1 MEINQLV
8 TLDAERIRVTDTIKA
23 TITKEIDKS
32 KAVVLK
38 CDCLEDSETAANRRN
53 VLNTL
58 AKALEQKRLEY
69 GRKITDFKKG
79 WDSFFNDI
87 KNPAEEEVKR
97 INGLLSAY
105 SAQLLKE
112 HAEAEAIRQV
122 EIAKR
127 EKIQEAH
134 KAQGHT
140 IDETPREA
148 LVPEIVPIKTK
159 MAAKMR
165 TIWRYEIL
173 NAAEVSRQF
182 LCVDTVAIHKA
193 VTRRENPMREIPGVK
208 IYSEDIPC

>member
-23 TITKEIDKS
+23 TITKEVDKS

-38 CDCLEDSETAANRRN
+38 CDCLKDSETAANRRN

-87 KNPAEEEVKR
+87 KSPAEVEVRR
-97 INGLLSAY
+97 INGLLSGYQAKLREEQ
-105 SAQLLKE
+105 AV
-112 HAEAEAIRQV
+112 AEAKRQAEIKAREAQQAAHA
-122 EIAKR
+122 AK
-127 EKIQEAH
+127 
-134 KAQGHT
+134 GHN
-140 IDETPREA
+140 IDPTPREA

-165 TIWRYEIL
+165 TIWRYELL
-173 NAAEVSRQF
+173 NAVEVPRF
-182 LCVDTVAIHKA
+182 YLCVDTVKIQKAI
-193 VTRRENPMREIPGVK
+193 TRKERPERNIPGVR